1 MGQDLVQGPCRQN
14 QHGPAA
20 ARLPQAVAAVP
31 QGCQLRRPAPYAHP
45 HCQQLAPHAVAGR
58 RPEYNRQQQIGPGGS
73 YEQHLGVHIRVEN
86 AVHRRH
92 GAACHHSQGHHAACQ
107 GPGKAKE
114 QRRQPAQVLLSAKGR
129 QGQQHPCRRLGRRGR
144 QKAQSRQ
151 EYRRRV
157 APAQGRRQR
166 IPPPPQGHPGQ
177 PGRHQT
183 EEIVHQS
190 VEKKHAVQIDHR
202 HVSALL
208 SGGSSPI
215 IGQAPGKSRRK
226 KEAPRIPPKSAH
238 APSPRR
244 RNLWVQTPWVLFD
257 KTRPAVSNGGP
268 LSVIPY
274 RLPSQ

>member
-1 MGQDLVQGPCRQN
+1 M
-14 QHGPAA
+14 
-20 ARLPQAVAAVP
+20 
-31 QGCQLRRPAPYAHP
+31 
-45 HCQQLAPHAVAGR
+45 AGR
-58 RPEYNRQQQIGPGGS
+58 RPEHHRQQQIGPGGP

-92 GAACHHSQGHHAACQ
+92 GAACHQSQGHHAARQ

-114 QRRQPAQVLLSAKGR
+114 QRRQPAQMLLSAKGR

-190 VEKKHAVQIDHR
+190 VEKKYAVQIDHR

-208 SGGSSPI
+208 SGGSPPI

-226 KEAPRIPPKSAH
+226 KEPRCRFPSFAADQTLPAPDNGQISRHIS
-238 APSPRR
+238 RR
-244 RNLWVQTPWVLFD
+244 RLIYWAETTSHREFEEAL
-257 KTRPAVSNGGP
+257 
-268 LSVIPY
+268 
-274 RLPSQ
+274 